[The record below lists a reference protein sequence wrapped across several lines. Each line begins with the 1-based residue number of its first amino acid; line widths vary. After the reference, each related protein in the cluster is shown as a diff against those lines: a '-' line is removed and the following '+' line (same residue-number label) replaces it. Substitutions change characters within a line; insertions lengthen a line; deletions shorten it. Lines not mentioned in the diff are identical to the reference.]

1 MAVTVMTKKR
11 GRPLVIGLVGVS
23 TITCGQK
30 EHTGDNLLSGSR
42 RNKSSGH
49 WCKRV
54 LGTLGCKVY
63 YRTPAQKEGRKGHT
77 GKASKGI
84 LRMLSSISRQIHL
97 LLKAMGCP
105 HVGKKS
111 FRSSLKSQFDLTLVG
126 SKSLDERVASDG
138 LQKCSRSSV
147 EAKKSPPAMGCAG
160 EDKGREGGW

>member
-1 MAVTVMTKKR
+1 MKGLPNLSAHFDDILNIFKYTFIFFSIVCPKEHKNIPTGRQSSSPQITAFTCLMAVTVMTKKR

-23 TITCGQK
+23 TITCRQK

-54 LGTLGCKVY
+54 LGTLGCKAY
-63 YRTPAQKEGRKGHT
+63 YHTPAQEGRKGHT

-84 LRMLSSISRQIHL
+84 LRMLSSVSRQIHL

-105 HVGKKS
+105 HVGK
-111 FRSSLKSQFDLTLVG
+111 SLSEV
-126 SKSLDERVASDG
+126 V
-138 LQKCSRSSV
+138 
-147 EAKKSPPAMGCAG
+147 
-160 EDKGREGGW
+160 